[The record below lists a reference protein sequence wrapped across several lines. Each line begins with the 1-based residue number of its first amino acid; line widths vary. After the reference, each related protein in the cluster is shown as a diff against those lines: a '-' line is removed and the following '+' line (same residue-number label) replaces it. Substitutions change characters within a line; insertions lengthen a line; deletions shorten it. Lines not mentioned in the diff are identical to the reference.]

1 MPWKETTPV
10 AERMQC
16 LVDYRSGLFTVNC
29 LAERHGVSRKTLYK
43 WIERFELEGVVGLE
57 NRLRRPRR
65 HPNQTPEEI
74 EGAIAEFRRKHP
86 DWGPKKIVHVLS
98 TRDEETSWPARST
111 VAAILKRHGLVKG
124 RRRRRPVGHPGRP
137 MTVAQEANALWAT
150 DFKGEFLTSDGIY
163 CYPLTVTDLYS
174 RYLVG
179 CKGLTE
185 RLAREDASHAQAG
198 DDPAS
203 FAQPGPTAETLRRVS
218 TRVQYRAASRKHRH
232 ETAGGSLPFLGA
244 HVSVRATAH
253 RVPPATSRSG
263 ASVETGPG
271 TAAALR
277 AAPLRAQRGA
287 ISSISTARLLRGN
300 C

>member
-16 LVDYRSGLFTVNC
+16 LVDYRSGLFTVNF

-43 WIERFELEGVVGLE
+43 WIERFEMEGVAGLE
-57 NRLRRPRR
+57 DRLRRPRW
-65 HPNQTPEEI
+65 HPNQTSEEI
-74 EGAIAEFRRKHP
+74 ERAIAEFRRKHP

-137 MTVAQEANALWAT
+137 MTVAREANELWAT

-163 CYPLTVTDLYS
+163 CYPLTVTDLHS

-179 CKGLTE
+179 CKGLLSTKTDGVKIELRAAVSGIRTAEGNPKRQRRSVRLDGTGAAVALVGVVDQARDQARADAAGSPRAE

-198 DDPAS
+198 HDAAACRRPRPS
-203 FAQPGPTAETLRRVS
+203 AETLRCVS
-218 TRVQYRAASRKHRH
+218 A
-232 ETAGGSLPFLGA
+232 
-244 HVSVRATAH
+244 
-253 RVPPATSRSG
+253 
-263 ASVETGPG
+263 
-271 TAAALR
+271 
-277 AAPLRAQRGA
+277 
-287 ISSISTARLLRGN
+287 
-300 C
+300 